1 MSVLTI
7 PQSIRT
13 GMESVSQIAETMSI
27 SQLFKVSI
35 FYLIGK
41 YDEANIKAKARESQ
55 IPLTTFMDAVD
66 CLSWIVCE
74 AVKNNCSADKFREF
88 IAEFEFLNTN
98 EVLELYENAF
108 DTVHQCLQQVAP
120 ETDHFISLD
129 WRVQVE
135 FARRSL
141 RQFKRPFVVMDLK
154 TNGGKYT
161 LESTPAM
168 LCQIHDDLEAA
179 LNSCRTAQFRRIQRF
194 VK

>member
-1 MSVLTI
+1 MSVLAI
-7 PQSIRT
+7 PQSVRN
-13 GMESVSQIAETMSI
+13 GMESVSQMAESMPI

-35 FYLIGK
+35 FYFIGK
-41 YDEANIKAKARESQ
+41 FDESNIKSKAREAQ

-66 CLSWIVCE
+66 CLSWIICE
-74 AVKNNCSADKFREF
+74 AVKNNCSSNKFREF
-88 IAEFEFLNTN
+88 IAEFDFLNTN
-98 EVLELYENAF
+98 EVLELYENAYE
-108 DTVHQCLQQVAP
+108 TIQQCLNQVAP

-135 FARRSL
+135 FARRSM

-154 TNGGKYT
+154 TNNGKYT
-161 LESTPAM
+161 IESTPAM
-168 LCQIHDDLEAA
+168 LCQMHDDFEKA